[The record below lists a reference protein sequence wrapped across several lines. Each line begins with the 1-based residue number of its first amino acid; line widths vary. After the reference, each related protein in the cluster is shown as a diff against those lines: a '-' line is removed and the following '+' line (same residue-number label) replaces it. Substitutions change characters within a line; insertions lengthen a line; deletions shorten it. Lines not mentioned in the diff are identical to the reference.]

1 MTMINIMINMKMVND
16 DNYDD
21 SFVACS
27 TFKVISRA
35 HMPSPFTPFHRARA
49 LCNSRH
55 PPPSTRSGT
64 LIRVLVLYS
73 SALICARVLL
83 EPALASSFACAP
95 DRLLIAR

>member
-1 MTMINIMINMKMVND
+1 MQGNI
-16 DNYDD
+16 
-21 SFVACS
+21 A
-27 TFKVISRA
+27 RA
-35 HMPSPFTPFHRARA
+35 YAFPIYALPQSARA
-49 LCNSRH
+49 LQFET
-55 PPPSTRSGT
+55 PSTRSGT

>member
-1 MTMINIMINMKMVND
+1 MINIMINMKMVND

-21 SFVACS
+21 SFDACS

-35 HMPSPFTPFHRARA
+35 HMPFPFTPFHRARA

-73 SALICARVLL
+73 RLDLRAR
-83 EPALASSFACAP
+83 AA
-95 DRLLIAR
+95 